1 MSDEIKGGP
10 RTQQGKATSSKN
22 AIKIGVYTNTLMP
35 GESQQE
41 VNELLELLRVN
52 HPSESA
58 QVEMLIRGYVQCSLK
73 SRRLEEAQAN
83 LIVAQ
88 MQLQSTRK
96 EFCQEAGI
104 SPLFL
109 DKVPDWFFSEDAESR
124 QEAVQKGMAMFE
136 AADLKKRFSLELSQS
151 ARTSYPNLWK
161 EVMGPHA
168 VNPKQGLGERLQ
180 VFYTKGNPLLNLQAF
195 VDDYQQRHQFEVM
208 WTLHSARYIGVL
220 NGLRAKAILE
230 ICSRPDWL
238 KLENMLHKRH
248 MEFTRALLDLDRQ
261 ALMREAI
268 EVTATVHSGSPQK
281 GVHSLTLEGAQND
294 MSAQN

>member
-41 VNELLELLRVN
+41 IEELLELLRVN
-52 HPSESA
+52 HPSQSA
-58 QVEMLIRGYVQCSLK
+58 QVELMIRGYVQCVLK
-73 SRRLEEAQAN
+73 TRRLEEAQAN
-83 LIVAQ
+83 LIAAQ
-88 MQLQSTRK
+88 MQMQSNRK
-96 EFCQEAGI
+96 DFCQQAGI
-104 SPLFL
+104 FPLL
-109 DKVPDWFFSEDAESR
+109 WDKVPDWFFCEDAESK

-136 AADLKKRFSLELSQS
+136 AMDLKKRFSLELSQS

-168 VNPKQGLGERLQ
+168 INPKQGLGERLQ
-180 VFYTKGNPLLNLQAF
+180 VIYSKGQPLLNLQAF
-195 VDDYQQRHQFEVM
+195 VDDYKERYQFEVM
-208 WTLHSARYIGVL
+208 WTLHSDRYIDVL
-220 NGLRAKAILE
+220 NGLRAKATLE
-230 ICSRPDWL
+230 VCSRPDWL
-238 KLENMLHKRH
+238 KLENMLHKRL

-268 EVTATVHSGSPQK
+268 EVTATVHSDSPQK
-281 GVHSLTLEGAQND
+281 GERSLTLE
-294 MSAQN
+294 SE